1 MNKFEK
7 IYEQII
13 PSNVIVDKDSIIK
26 CMEMAYEMGVDESK
40 QKYDNM
46 KNSYES
52 IIEDL
57 IDDRRCPTVKMIS
70 SYNKSKLLIN
80 L

>member
-7 IYEQII
+7 IYEEII

-26 CMEMAYEMGVDESK
+26 CMEMAYEMGINDSK
-40 QKYDNM
+40 KKHNVMKDN
-46 KNSYES
+46 YES

-57 IDDRRCPTVKMIS
+57 ISDPRCPTVKMIS
-70 SYNKSKLLIN
+70 TYNKNKLLIN